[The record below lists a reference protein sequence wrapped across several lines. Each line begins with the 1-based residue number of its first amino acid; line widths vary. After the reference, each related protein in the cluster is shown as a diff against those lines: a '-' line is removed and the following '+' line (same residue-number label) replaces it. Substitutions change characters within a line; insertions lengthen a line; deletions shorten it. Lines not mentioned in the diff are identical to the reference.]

1 MRMNNYL
8 KPSNPVAIPIFP
20 FVAGEHFTSW
30 LNKQTPERQNWL
42 QAMQFNAKPGS
53 FLVVPNK
60 QGAIESV
67 LLGLSN
73 ANDFWELGALP
84 AKLPIADYRIDD
96 VLAIFNREDLW
107 RAHLAW
113 ALGSYRFDLYKKTKI
128 ELPSLAIDKS
138 CDLKDLELWQQAYF
152 QVRDLI
158 NLPAADLGPL
168 DLAKHT
174 EDLAQQFKA
183 KVQVIEGEA
192 LEKQGFNAIYQV
204 GKGASRA
211 PCLVDMTWGD
221 KSAPKVTLVGKGICF
236 DSGGLDIKNA
246 PGMLLMKKDMGGA
259 ALCLG
264 LAHLIMAKQLPIR
277 LRVIL
282 ACAENSV
289 DGNSYRPGDVIR
301 MRNGLSVEIT
311 NTDAEGR
318 LVLADG
324 LAYACEEK
332 PDLLFNFATLTG
344 AARVALG
351 PDLPVI
357 FANHQKTANDLL
369 AAGEVTHDYMW
380 QLPLHQRYKN
390 YLNSSVADIANASSN
405 SFAGTIVAALFLQ
418 QFVDK
423 SVNWLHMDTFSWN
436 QEELPGRP
444 KGGEALAL
452 RALFHYLVESF
463 V

>member
-73 ANDFWELGALP
+73 ANDFWALGALP

-318 LVLADG
+318 LVLA
-324 LAYACEEK
+324 
-332 PDLLFNFATLTG
+332 
-344 AARVALG
+344 
-351 PDLPVI
+351 
-357 FANHQKTANDLL
+357 
-369 AAGEVTHDYMW
+369 
-380 QLPLHQRYKN
+380 
-390 YLNSSVADIANASSN
+390 
-405 SFAGTIVAALFLQ
+405 
-418 QFVDK
+418 
-423 SVNWLHMDTFSWN
+423 
-436 QEELPGRP
+436 
-444 KGGEALAL
+444 
-452 RALFHYLVESF
+452 
-463 V
+463 

>member
-1 MRMNNYL
+1 MNNPFADENYEVDYGL
-8 KPSNPVAIPIFP
+8 KGKDIKLREASK
-20 FVAGEHFTSW
+20 GT
-30 LNKQTPERQNWL
+30 
-42 QAMQFNAKPGS
+42 GS
-53 FLVVPNK
+53 
-60 QGAIESV
+60 
-67 LLGLSN
+67 
-73 ANDFWELGALP
+73 P
-84 AKLPIADYRIDD
+84 AKGPQTSPLSVIAT
-96 VLAIFNREDLW
+96 
-107 RAHLAW
+107 
-113 ALGSYRFDLYKKTKI
+113 SY
-128 ELPSLAIDKS
+128 
-138 CDLKDLELWQQAYF
+138 KDLELWQQAYF

-405 SFAGTIVAALFLQ
+405 SFAGTIVAALFFQ

-423 SVNWLHMDTFSWN
+423 SVNWLHMDTVSWN